1 MTAAVRQAEVEA
13 KDERKSD
20 SVYLNLSLSLNL
32 LRAGGI
38 FQHPATVELL
48 GCVGS
53 TGTEW
58 EAVPLSLGT
67 IRR

>member
-1 MTAAVRQAEVEA
+1 MRQAEVEA

-38 FQHPATVELL
+38 FQHPATFAVL
-48 GCVGS
+48 GCADWM
-53 TGTEW
+53 GTEW